1 MALVEGFLLKKS
13 YISYRVRYFQLEGSN
28 LLYKASKED
37 MKERNYMT
45 LTGESQVTEFRAKR
59 AFQVTTGNKTW
70 FVKAVDE
77 DKEENLTNW
86 VAAIRGT
93 IARLKQETS
102 LPQASQL
109 PEFIHHSV
117 GGRDF
122 VVDSRYTDLKH
133 LGSGAYGMVVSA
145 FDTQTGQKIAIKR
158 CANLFV
164 DPIDARKIG
173 REIRIMSQLAHPNI
187 IKIVDVLPPQTAD
200 FDDVYMVGELMDV
213 DLHRAIYYGRPLS
226 AEHVQFFL
234 YQLLCGIKYIHSVGI
249 VHRDLKPSNILVN
262 SNCDLKITDFGL
274 ARRITDQTR
283 DLTEYVVTRWYRA
296 PEVMLSSCQYN
307 KSVDI
312 WSAGC
317 IFAEMLQRKPLFP
330 GDNYRH
336 VLRLITKVT
345 GSVSEADLWFVS
357 NANAKAYM
365 LQRLP
370 AYRKIDFRNHLS
382 GASASAC
389 ELLSKMLEFN
399 FVNRISV
406 DEALAHPY
414 FADIRDPTWEIE
426 AGSDVLEWGDIDTVE
441 PARLAMQRIIMEDG
455 ARLNIRNAEVLK
467 EIQRKIQELSRE
479 AGTTTGMRAA

>member
-13 YISYRVRYFQLEGSN
+13 YISYRVRYFQLDGPN

-37 MKERNYMT
+37 MKERNLMT
-45 LTGESQVTEFRAKR
+45 LTGESQVTEFKAKR

-70 FVKAVDE
+70 FVKAADE
-77 DKEENLTNW
+77 DREENLTNW

-102 LPQASQL
+102 SPAVLRL
-109 PEFIHHSV
+109 PEVTHHSI

-122 VVDSRYTDLKH
+122 VIDSRYAELKQ

-145 FDTQTGQKIAIKR
+145 LDTKTGQKIAIKR

-249 VHRDLKPSNILVN
+249 VHRDLK
-262 SNCDLKITDFGL
+262 
-274 ARRITDQTR
+274 
-283 DLTEYVVTRWYRA
+283 
-296 PEVMLSSCQYN
+296 
-307 KSVDI
+307 
-312 WSAGC
+312 
-317 IFAEMLQRKPLFP
+317 
-330 GDNYRH
+330 
-336 VLRLITKVT
+336 
-345 GSVSEADLWFVS
+345 
-357 NANAKAYM
+357 
-365 LQRLP
+365 
-370 AYRKIDFRNHLS
+370 
-382 GASASAC
+382 
-389 ELLSKMLEFN
+389 
-399 FVNRISV
+399 
-406 DEALAHPY
+406 
-414 FADIRDPTWEIE
+414 
-426 AGSDVLEWGDIDTVE
+426 
-441 PARLAMQRIIMEDG
+441 
-455 ARLNIRNAEVLK
+455 
-467 EIQRKIQELSRE
+467 
-479 AGTTTGMRAA
+479 